1 MGKPPGWS
9 WRTGAF
15 KTKTPVS
22 SQSESEQVLL
32 DLFDCHRLNVNGR
45 PMTTRGV
52 TTIDR
57 HEQESASTYRDID
70 RYRAS

>member
-1 MGKPPGWS
+1 
-9 WRTGAF
+9 
-15 KTKTPVS
+15 
-22 SQSESEQVLL
+22 
-32 DLFDCHRLNVNGR
+32 
-45 PMTTRGV
+45 MTTRGV